1 MMILLL
7 RYKSKAAAAL
17 SERIC
22 RVYGAIA
29 STVLSKR
36 AAIFVAGKRADTHC
50 MSRVRSRNRLTCSDD
65 RRALLAGGQQDVDV
79 LTSKQLWNVWPLIE
93 TSDVIR
99 RKSNASCSLVDE
111 FAAPMTLL
119 VTITSSNV

>member
-1 MMILLL
+1 M
-7 RYKSKAAAAL
+7 YKSKAAAAL

-36 AAIFVAGKRADTHC
+36 AATFVAGKRADTHC

-99 RKSNASCSLVDE
+99 RKSNASCSLVDA